1 MPSITRTRAACLTSA
16 ETEARHALLTAHERR
31 IIATRLAEAERDHRL
46 KAALVER
53 VRSAKLDE
61 TSGSVGIAAAVF
73 GVVWLFG
80 KCAPSLLPWLF
91 N

>member
-16 ETEARHALLTAHERR
+16 ETEARDALLSTHERS
-31 IIATRLAEAERDHRL
+31 IIAARLAEAERDHRV

-53 VRSAKLDE
+53 VRAAKLDE
-61 TSGSVGIAAAVF
+61 TSGSVGVVAAVF
-73 GVVWLFG
+73 GMVWLFG
-80 KCAPSLLPWLF
+80 KCAPALLPWLF